1 MEIINEEKE
10 VRLNNKKKIKIIRK
24 VKNKE
29 KSKEIEELKN
39 SEYKKKLEEFKLLK
53 KEIIDKKKKEDK
65 KSETFKQLSEE
76 EKKIKLEEEKYK
88 EDFKNFEYES
98 YTKPYSYFQNLV
110 TSLKNYE
117 VLNDIF
123 LILHIKV
130 SNKQKTEEMVTQRKH
145 LRHHMVKWRL
155 NHLEIVMDRLNQYWY
170 LNVKKMFL
178 QLKKRCSQCMPEEC
192 RKEIFLKLL
201 KTFMVFLYHM
211 K

>member
-1 MEIINEEKE
+1 MRIWTWLEINVTLKKLHSRRQSLMPIIQTLLKIWTMLSKIYLGLY
-10 VRLNNKKKIKIIRK
+10 LNQCFK
-24 VKNKE
+24 VKW
-29 KSKEIEELKN
+29 
-39 SEYKKKLEEFKLLK
+39 
-53 KEIIDKKKKEDK
+53 II
-65 KSETFKQLSEE
+65 
-76 EKKIKLEEEKYK
+76 
-88 EDFKNFEYES
+88 
-98 YTKPYSYFQNLV
+98 
-110 TSLKNYE
+110 
-117 VLNDIF
+117 
-123 LILHIKV
+123 ILAMNPMIKV

-211 K
+211 KWYLTLLMQYCLN